1 MKLLNLKKKLKML
14 PKCRLNPK
22 NIGRIPKSEGKEMFI
37 GIIDV
42 GGKEV
47 TINVR
52 NFSSKLSNNE
62 PTLELLRKE
71 KNNSKKIRYVK

>member
-1 MKLLNLKKKLKML
+1 MKKKLKML

-22 NIGRIPKSEGKEMFI
+22 NIGRIPKPEGKEMFI

-47 TINVR
+47 TISVR
-52 NFSSKLSNNE
+52 NYSSKLSENK
-62 PTLELLRKE
+62 PTLELLEKE
-71 KNNSKKIRYVK
+71 KSNSKKIRYVK